1 MTASDTASHRAIL
14 AATAAHDK
22 LATDLVVLDVSD
34 HIALTDVFVLCSGRN
49 ERMVQAIADEV
60 EERLLGDGAKR
71 LRQEGRTEGR
81 WILLD
86 FGDIVVHVFH
96 EEERVYYQLER
107 LWRDCP
113 LIALP
118 TNLTTGHDSK
128 PHEGL

>member
-1 MTASDTASHRAIL
+1 MTASDTASHRTVL
-14 AATAAHDK
+14 AATAASDK
-22 LATDLVVLDVSD
+22 LATDLVALDVSD
-34 HIALTDVFVLCSGRN
+34 HIALTDVFLICSGRN

-71 LRQEGRTEGR
+71 IRQEGRREGR

-96 EEERVYYQLER
+96 EEERLYYQLER

-113 LIALP
+113 LVALP
-118 TNLTTGHDSK
+118 AGLGLENDSNTQ
-128 PHEGL
+128 EGL

>member
-1 MTASDTASHRAIL
+1 MTASDVASQRTVL
-14 AATAAHDK
+14 AATAASDK
-22 LATDLVVLDVSD
+22 LATDLVALDVSE

-60 EERLLGDGAKR
+60 EERLLEDGAKR
-71 LRQEGRTEGR
+71 LRQEGRAEGR

-96 EEERVYYQLER
+96 EEERLYYQLER

-113 LIALP
+113 LISLP
-118 TNLTTGHDSK
+118 AGLGEGIDSN
-128 PHEGL
+128 PREGL